1 MFMQYKQL
9 EFSFIFYR
17 VWGCELVQ
25 IADFRAENN
34 LKTGD
39 VIQCREC
46 GYGIL
51 RVAYALRARV
61 GLDQFILLIFLKSRI
76 NFLV

>member
-9 EFSFIFYR
+9 EFFFIFYR
-17 VWGCELVQ
+17 VWGCDLVQ
-25 IADFRAENN
+25 IADFRVENN

-46 GYGIL
+46 DYGIL
-51 RVAYALRARV
+51 QVAYA
-61 GLDQFILLIFLKSRI
+61 SE
-76 NFLV
+76 

>member
-17 VWGCELVQ
+17 VRGCELVQ

-34 LKTGD
+34 LKTED
-39 VIQCREC
+39 VIQCHEC
-46 GYGIL
+46 GYGSL
-51 RVAYALRARV
+51 QVAHAPE
-61 GLDQFILLIFLKSRI
+61 
-76 NFLV
+76 